1 MMEEQLK
8 RQEAERSSR
17 VYQQKM
23 ETMKILMDEI
33 TSNRNTSE
41 VDKLKQIYD
50 YLGETEVYKNT

>member
-1 MMEEQLK
+1 MEEQLK

-33 TSNRNTSE
+33 TSNKNTSE

>member
-1 MMEEQLK
+1 MEEQLK